1 MNKDLE
7 QLENGAVSDKTSNLE
22 NRNWNNAGSSPV
34 SVKVYK
40 CKYCF
45 KEFQNVGIYRNHLRW
60 QHIKP
65 DTKSNDG
72 HFNKSEKW
80 LTAMASLKGKK
91 QNHPKVFC
99 KCPFCGEEK
108 EWVLSRFTMHKNH
121 CKLNPN
127 RKNYKGHSISDSL
140 KKQISEKQRN
150 NSYRR
155 IMRHTQEYPGV
166 LYDSS
171 WEIEMAKRLEFL
183 NEQFERPKNPIKY
196 IGVDGKQ
203 HNYFPDFW
211 IPRIQKFIEVKNPYL
226 FENDSKVQILKSER
240 SDIIWLTS
248 LEQIQNFGA
257 VAQLD

>member
-1 MNKDLE
+1 MSKK
-7 QLENGAVSDKTSNLE
+7 LENGAVSDQISNLE
-22 NRNWNNAGSSPV
+22 NRNWIDAGSSPV

-45 KEFQNVGIYRNHLRW
+45 KEFQNVGTYRNHLRW

-65 DTKSNDG
+65 ATNYSNS
-72 HFNKSEKW
+72 HQHSEKW
-80 LTAMASLKGKK
+80 LAAMHARKGKTT
-91 QNHPKVFC
+91 KVSYFID

-108 EWVLSRFTMHKNH
+108 EWRKDAHKNH

-127 RKNYKGHSISDSL
+127 RKEFKGHPCSEETR
-140 KKQISEKQRN
+140 KKVSEKQRN

-155 IMRHTQEYPGV
+155 IMKHTKEYHGI

-171 WEIEMAKRLEFL
+171 WEIETAKRLELL
-183 NEQFERPKNPIKY
+183 NEQFERPKDPIKY
-196 IGVDGKQ
+196 LDAEGKQ

-211 IPRIQKFIEVKNPYL
+211 IPRVQKFIEVKNPYL
-226 FENDSKVQILKSER
+226 FNNDSKVQILKAKR

-248 LEQIQNFGA
+248 LEQIQSFT
-257 VAQLD
+257 L